1 MICTLKVYYC
11 YNYIIEFV
19 EIASRACRVPKG
31 AANLQNCVN
40 PQNAVFR
47 NHRKNGMAK
56 QAGENFLAGLSIYLR
71 PLCCRE
77 ALFHAGVVDAQ
88 ELRSSG
94 NHVDIVVLSLGSLP
108 IHEGVHGVS
117 LVLALQYN
125 GAYSEQCSP

>member
-1 MICTLKVYYC
+1 M
-11 YNYIIEFV
+11 
-19 EIASRACRVPKG
+19 
-31 AANLQNCVN
+31 ANLQNCVN

-88 ELRSSG
+88 ELRSSC

-117 LVLALQYN
+117 LILALQYN

>member
-1 MICTLKVYYC
+1 M
-11 YNYIIEFV
+11 
-19 EIASRACRVPKG
+19 
-31 AANLQNCVN
+31 ANLQNCVN

-77 ALFHAGVVDAQ
+77 ALFHAGVVDAR

-94 NHVDIVVLSLGSLP
+94 NHVGIVVLSLGTLP
-108 IHEGVHGVS
+108 VHKGIHGVA
-117 LVLALQYN
+117 LVPSLQYN
-125 GAYSEQCSP
+125 RADSEKSSP

>member
-1 MICTLKVYYC
+1 MKISVTTAKT
-11 YNYIIEFV
+11 
-19 EIASRACRVPKG
+19 AWQSRTARI
-31 AANLQNCVN
+31 
-40 PQNAVFR
+40 
-47 NHRKNGMAK
+47 
-56 QAGENFLAGLSIYLR
+56 LAGLSVYLR

-88 ELRSSG
+88 ELRSPS

-125 GAYSEQCSP
+125 GAYFEQCSP